1 MNEFQQPFGQ
11 PQFAPQGLGS
21 MFGGALG
28 GAVGRG
34 IGGWFGNSGAG
45 GRIGEM
51 AGNFLGHLSPF
62 SVDPA
67 AAMGVQQQ
75 IDPQQLQQLQQMQQL
90 QQLQQLQQQQQM
102 QQLQGQLTPQG
113 GFFGNLISTI
123 GKPAGALVG
132 NLTGNRH
139 LGNMISDYS
148 GYARLLPLGADPQGQ
163 QQVQQQHPMV
173 QLQQLQ
179 AQQQQLQQ
187 LLQQV
192 QQQAVML
199 QQQIVQQGGQLAPQG
214 WLSNAITQYARPV
227 GGFIG
232 EQLGNQGLGAAIGGV
247 AAQLGRYMPA
257 SVDPYGQQFGNQ
269 LGGQLGGQFT
279 GQQAQYGQSGQFGQQ
294 TVH

>member
-1 MNEFQQPFGQ
+1 
-11 PQFAPQGLGS
+11 
-21 MFGGALG
+21 
-28 GAVGRG
+28 
-34 IGGWFGNSGAG
+34 
-45 GRIGEM
+45 
-51 AGNFLGHLSPF
+51 
-62 SVDPA
+62 
-67 AAMGVQQQ
+67 
-75 IDPQQLQQLQQMQQL
+75 MQQL
-90 QQLQQLQQQQQM
+90 QQ
-102 QQLQGQLTPQG
+102 QGQLSPQ

-123 GKPAGALVG
+123 GKPAGALIG
-132 NLTGNRH
+132 NLTGKRH

-148 GYARLLPLGADPQGQ
+148 GYARLLPLGADPQAQ
-163 QQVQQQHPMV
+163 QQTQQQHPMV

-227 GGFIG
+227 NGFIG

-247 AAQLGRYMPA
+247 AAQLGRYIPA
-257 SVDPYGQQFGNQ
+257 SVDPYGQQFGSQ
-269 LGGQLGGQFT
+269 FGGPLAAQFT